1 MRRQRLR
8 QQLAFE
14 NTSKCTRVSRKATM
28 LLVFLYI
35 YITLVCVNDAVSSLV
50 VFFVKQSNMVA
61 QWKRQLLF
69 YRWAMELGITS

>member
-1 MRRQRLR
+1 MYEGDKKGYHT
-8 QQLAFE
+8 FGI
-14 NTSKCTRVSRKATM
+14 S
-28 LLVFLYI
+28 I

-61 QWKRQLLF
+61 QWKRQLPF